1 MPQIFDTIE
10 DWTKTKT
17 KFEVMD
23 ICNPL
28 NIPCGPIL
36 SMKELAEEP
45 SLRETGTIVEVDHPT
60 RGKYLTVGCPVK
72 LSDSPAE
79 VTRSPLLGEH
89 TAEILTDVLGYSGDE
104 YERIVASGAVGDV
117 KAEAAE

>member
-1 MPQIFDTIE
+1 M
-10 DWTKTKT
+10 
-17 KFEVMD
+17 
-23 ICNPL
+23 
-28 NIPCGPIL
+28 
-36 SMKELAEEP
+36 
-45 SLRETGTIVEVDHPT
+45 EVDHPA

-89 TAEILTDVLGYSGDE
+89 TSEILADVLGYSGED
-104 YERIVASGAVGDV
+104 YDRIVASGAVGDI